1 MKNKIVSLVTK
12 NKILLIAAGIFLVFG
27 IILGRKSIS
36 QSHFSNHNTPGYAM
50 RDGEDGHDKHDDDSG
65 DGGDE
70 HDDEDGDGEHEDV
83 VKLSEQE
90 MTEFGIEVGTAGPGT
105 LQVHTSLP
113 GQIRV
118 NKDKSAHIVPRV
130 SGIVEEVK
138 KRLGD
143 SVSKGELLAVIESR
157 DLADAKSAYLT
168 GLEHL
173 ISAQASFVREE
184 NLWQKKISS
193 EQEYINA
200 KQALANSRIELR
212 SAEQKLHALGFTE
225 EYLTKLPNL
234 PDSSFTRYEIVAPFD
249 GTIVSRH
256 ITVGEVI
263 GDKSE
268 IFIVS
273 DLSTVWVDL
282 SVYQKDLAYIQKG
295 QTAVISARHGVPEI
309 TGVISY
315 VGQIVGE
322 DTRTAL
328 ARIVIP
334 NPQEQYRPGIFVTVD
349 VTVYKI
355 NVPLLVP
362 KSALQVVEGKKSV
375 FVERED
381 GFAPQPVELGRT
393 NEHYVEVVS
402 GLTVSQ
408 RYVTKGAF
416 TLKAQL
422 SKDSFGDGHG
432 H

>member
-1 MKNKIVSLVTK
+1 VAI
-12 NKILLIAAGIFLVFG
+12 IFLVFG
-27 IILGRKSIS
+27 IIVGRIS
-36 QSHFSNHNTPGYAM
+36 NSKGLFSDHNPSGHEIH
-50 RDGEDGHDKHDDDSG
+50 DEEGEH
-65 DGGDE
+65 DE
-70 HDDEDGDGEHEDV
+70 HEGEGEHEDV

-90 MTEFGIEVGTAGPGT
+90 MKEFGVEVGTAGPGM

-113 GQIRV
+113 GEIRV

-130 SGIVEEVK
+130 PGIVQEVK
-138 KRLGD
+138 KKLGD

-168 GLEHL
+168 GLERL
-173 ISAQASFVREE
+173 TSALANFTREE
-184 NLWQKKISS
+184 KLWGKKISS

-200 KQALANSRIELR
+200 KQVLAESQIELR

-225 EYLTKLPNL
+225 EYLKKLPGL
-234 PDSSFTRYEIVAPFD
+234 PDDSFTRYEIVAPFD
-249 GTIVSRH
+249 GTIVSKH

-263 GDKSE
+263 GDESE
-268 IFIVS
+268 IFVIS

-295 QTAVISARHGVPEI
+295 QTAVIAARHGVPEI
-309 TGVISY
+309 KGEISY

-328 ARIVIP
+328 ARITIP
-334 NPQEQYRPGIFVTVD
+334 NPQEQYRPGIFVTAN
-349 VTVYKI
+349 VTVDEI
-355 NVPLLVP
+355 DVPLLIP
-362 KSALQVVEGKKSV
+362 KSSLQIVEGNTCV
-375 FVERED
+375 FIQDED
-381 GFAPQPVELGRT
+381 GFEPHSVELGRT
-393 NEHYVEVVS
+393 NETFVEVIS
-402 GLTVSQ
+402 GLAVGQ

-422 SKDSFGDGHG
+422 SKGSFGDGHG

>member
-1 MKNKIVSLVTK
+1 MKDEIVSSVTK
-12 NKILLIAAGIFLVFG
+12 NKILSIVAIIFLVFG
-27 IILGRKSIS
+27 IIVGRIS
-36 QSHFSNHNTPGYAM
+36 NSKGLFSDHNPSGHEIHIEE
-50 RDGEDGHDKHDDDSG
+50 GEH
-65 DGGDE
+65 DE
-70 HDDEDGDGEHEDV
+70 HEGEGEHEDV

-90 MTEFGIEVGTAGPGT
+90 MKEFGVEVGTAGPGM

-113 GQIRV
+113 GEIRV

-130 SGIVEEVK
+130 PGIVQEVK
-138 KRLGD
+138 KKLGD

-168 GLEHL
+168 GLERL
-173 ISAQASFVREE
+173 TSALANFTREE
-184 NLWQKKISS
+184 KLWGKKISS

-200 KQALANSRIELR
+200 KQVLAESQIELR

-225 EYLTKLPNL
+225 EYLKKLPGL
-234 PDSSFTRYEIVAPFD
+234 PDDSFTRYEIVAPFD
-249 GTIVSRH
+249 GTIVSKH

-263 GDKSE
+263 GDESE
-268 IFIVS
+268 IFVIS

-295 QTAVISARHGVPEI
+295 QTAVIAARHGVPEI
-309 TGVISY
+309 KGEISY

-328 ARIVIP
+328 ARITIP
-334 NPQEQYRPGIFVTVD
+334 NPQEQYRPGIFVTAN
-349 VTVYKI
+349 VTVDEI
-355 NVPLLVP
+355 DVPLLIP
-362 KSALQVVEGKKSV
+362 KSSLQIVEGNTCV
-375 FVERED
+375 FIQDED
-381 GFAPQPVELGRT
+381 GFEPHSVELGRT
-393 NEHYVEVVS
+393 NETFVEVIS
-402 GLTVSQ
+402 GLAVGQ

-422 SKDSFGDGHG
+422 SKGSFGDGHG